1 LKRLKVAVIGA
12 GHLGR
17 IHAKLL
23 SAMPDVELVGV
34 ADPVAAARQQVA
46 HDCGSL
52 PFAEHRALIG
62 QVEAAV
68 IATPTRLHHEIG
80 MEFLRRGIHVLMEKP
95 LALTRQQADELVNA
109 ARRQGAI
116 LQVGHVERFNPALQA
131 ALPHLGG
138 ARYIEAV
145 RSGSFSFRSTDIGV
159 VLDLMI
165 HDLDVVLS
173 LVRSA
178 VKSTLALGL
187 SVLGRHEDVAHAR
200 LEFENGCVANLS
212 ASRVSPTARREMQV
226 WTDYGFCSVDFA
238 ARKASVMRPS
248 DALLRGELDVEE
260 LSAEAKTK
268 LQQSLPAE
276 HLRPEPLVVEER
288 NAIVDEQFDFVR
300 SIRSKR
306 APRVDG
312 EQGRAALA
320 LAERI
325 LEQIAEHRWDGR
337 SDGPIGPHARPAR
350 PILRGPH
357 WQQQFDPTLHR
368 REAG

>member
-1 LKRLKVAVIGA
+1 MNKLKVAVIGA

-23 SAMPDVELVGV
+23 SAMHDVELVGV
-34 ADPVAAARQQVA
+34 ADPVASARQQVA
-46 HDCGSL
+46 HDCGSQ
-52 PFAEHRALIG
+52 PFAEHRSLIG
-62 QVEAAV
+62 QVEAAIV
-68 IATPTRLHHEIG
+68 AVPTRLHHEIG
-80 MEFLRRGIHVLMEKP
+80 LEFLRRGIHVLMEKP
-95 LALTRQQADELVNA
+95 LATTGQQAHELVDA

-131 ALPHLGG
+131 AMPHLGG
-138 ARYIEAV
+138 ARFIEAV
-145 RSGSFSFRSTDIGV
+145 RAGSFSFRSTDIGV

-173 LVRSA
+173 LVRSPL
-178 VKSTLALGL
+178 KSTSALGL

-226 WTDYGFCSVDFA
+226 WTDFGFCAVDFA
-238 ARKASVMRPS
+238 ARKTSVVRPS
-248 DALLRGELDVEE
+248 EALLCGELDVET
-260 LSAEAKTK
+260 LSPEAKTK
-268 LQQSLPAE
+268 LQQNLPTE
-276 HLRPEPLVVEER
+276 HLRLEPLVVEER
-288 NAIVDEQFDFVR
+288 NAIADEQSDFVH
-300 SIRSKR
+300 SIRSQR

-320 LAERI
+320 VAERI
-325 LEQIAEHRWDGR
+325 LEQIATHRWHGR
-337 SDGPIGPHARPAR
+337 SDGPTGPQARPAW